1 MDTRIEKTVEALQ
14 KRAFRAYACE
24 NREEA
29 IELALSLLTDDCSIT
44 WGGSMTIRDM
54 GLCDAVKRGP
64 YRVYDRDL
72 IAPSERGAFVKE
84 HFFSDWFFM
93 STNAITEDGELF
105 NLDGGGN
112 RVASLIFGPKN
123 VLIVAGV
130 NKIVSN
136 ADDAIERVRKT
147 AAPKN
152 AQRFDIQTPCKKTGS
167 CADCLSPDTICC
179 SLVRTRFCRPANR
192 VHVILVNEELG
203 Y

>member
-1 MDTRIEKTVEALQ
+1 MQSALS
-14 KRAFRAYACE
+14 AA
-24 NREEA
+24 EEA
-29 IELALSLLTDDCSIT
+29 KAAALALIGQEQTVG
-44 WGGSMTIRDM
+44 WGGSVT
-54 GLCDAVKRGP
+54 LDALGIKDVLRQRGQT
-64 YRVYDRDL
+64 VFDRDTAATQEEVEAAMKRSL
-72 IAPSERGAFVKE
+72 TANVFL
-84 HFFSDWFFM
+84 M
-93 STNAITEDGELF
+93 SSNAITEDGELF